1 MSPSACAGPRPLDDH
16 DVARVIDLLAKCERT
31 LRPLG
36 RSELADWLAERR
48 DALRY
53 GSRSQADVFAELCT
67 VDLDIQSP
75 PDPKASELDARLRL
89 ALFADVLHQLTQ
101 ACRDAI
107 RCSAPCPN
115 PAGCRRWS

>member
-1 MSPSACAGPRPLDDH
+1 MNPACAGPLPLDDH
-16 DVARVIDLLAKCERT
+16 GVVRVIDLLAKCERT

-36 RSELADWLAERR
+36 RGDLADWLGERR

-67 VDLDIQSP
+67 VDLDIGSSP
-75 PDPKASELDARLRL
+75 NPRTSELDARLRL

-101 ACRDAI
+101 PCRDAI

-115 PAGCRRWS
+115 PEGCGRWA